1 MELKAQNKIKKKETL
16 LLSGDCTNSFQKV
29 DNSCLSGKNNDQF
42 FSKTKHA
49 LSDSTFNLIF
59 SFRVARRMTFFSVNL
74 RHHLPTFWDNTASK
88 QKTFCTHKKT
98 TTLKKIQKKKTKQES
113 TGRKIRSCWIVKG

>member
-42 FSKTKHA
+42 FFKTKHA

-88 QKTFCTHKKT
+88 NILDTQKNNNFEKNS
-98 TTLKKIQKKKTKQES
+98 KKKQNKKVQEEKS
-113 TGRKIRSCWIVKG
+113 AVAG